1 MKSLDKSEFNQYIMD
16 TAMDVIKDYQLIKPH
31 DRIAVGL
38 SGGKDSVLTLHLLVQ
53 LMKELDFELIAVSI
67 DEGVSGYRDEGI
79 NAARSNASK
88 LGVEL
93 VEGSFKEEFGFT
105 LDQVS
110 NLYQSACI
118 PCGVFRRQL
127 LNKISNELGADKL
140 ATGHN
145 LDDEIQSF
153 LMSFA
158 KADFRRF
165 SKFGPKLDRIHPGLV
180 PRIKPL
186 WKLPEKDV
194 GMWAVMNN
202 VDVHFAE
209 CPYSHTSLRAK
220 VKNYLNQM
228 EGRRKGTKLSI
239 LESFSQTFKF
249 EKKEIVIG
257 QCKFCSEPSSLNIC
271 KACEMIDD
279 IKNRLK

>member
-1 MKSLDKSEFNQYIMD
+1 MKSLDRSEFNQYIMD
-16 TAMDVIKDYQLIKPH
+16 TAINVIQDYQLIKPH

-53 LMKELDFELIAVSI
+53 LMEELDFEVIAVSI

-79 NAARSNASK
+79 SAARANASK
-88 LGVEL
+88 LGIEL

-110 NLYQSACI
+110 SLYQSACI

-127 LNKISNELGADKL
+127 LNKISSELGADKL

-165 SKFGPKLDRIHPGLV
+165 SKFGPKLDRIHPDLV

-186 WKLPEKDV
+186 WKIPEKDV
-194 GMWAVMNN
+194 GIWAVMNN

-239 LESFSQTFKF
+239 LESFSKSFKF

-257 QCKFCSEPSSLNIC
+257 QCKLCSEPSSLNIC
-271 KACEMIDD
+271 KACEMVDD
-279 IKNRLK
+279 IKNRIK